1 MLGARIFIF
10 QLRHFFPRAGE
21 HDAELMGKPK
31 IDSRAGDSR
40 PAFELSGQSLAQ
52 SIRRDTD
59 FLEQRLSDAVAL
71 VEERGQKMLVADFL
85 MIKLRS
91 DVLRG
96 LERFLHLLGEL
107 VDSQCPSCLAAG
119 SVPPLHHRLGDF
131 GHGNVDA
138 SDDPRLGNGYAHD
151 FGIDAWISPALR
163 RVANAG
169 PYDDWRLNG

>member
-10 QLRHFFPRAGE
+10 QLRHFFLRAVE
-21 HDAELMGKPK
+21 HAAELIGKPK

-52 SIRRDTD
+52 SIRRNTD

-107 VDSQCPSCLAAG
+107 VDAHNSQSTIGSGEQTHVGIAFLA
-119 SVPPLHHRLGDF
+119 
-131 GHGNVDA
+131 
-138 SDDPRLGNGYAHD
+138 
-151 FGIDAWISPALR
+151 
-163 RVANAG
+163 
-169 PYDDWRLNG
+169 